1 MKSKLLRE
9 WFLALLCCAF
19 FGVCGKA
26 QNYNATISGVV
37 TDQTGAAIPGAS
49 AILTLVSTGAEARA
63 TSGPDGFYA
72 FPNLT
77 PGIYSLKV
85 SAKSFGDYVQSGIE
99 LALDQHARQDV
110 QLKVGA
116 ASVTTVEVLASSSPL
131 NFENATQSGG
141 ISPQTLKELPL
152 LVSGNPRSAIA
163 FAILEPGVTT
173 GGQDNPFDARV
184 NGGLQSGDEAELDGV
199 SMQEGFMSQN
209 GMVSLY
215 QDWPMTPDMVSEVK
229 VLTSNY
235 APQYGSTTSG
245 VLQAVTKSGSDT
257 YHGGVYEYHRNTWLN
272 ARPFDAF
279 NSTNSNGLENPGTAR
294 PTDIEHD
301 IGAFIGGPAKH
312 VKGLWGE
319 KVKTYFYVNFEAFR
333 ITGGVN
339 RPTISIPTAAERAGD
354 FRDWVDSNGN
364 LIPIYDPATTTA
376 NPSFDSSKAITNLNT
391 PFFRQQFMGC
401 DGHTPNVICPS
412 DPRLANSLAPQWL
425 KYLPSP
431 NLPGPVNNYACS
443 QRGCRPSGGAT

>member
-37 TDQTGAAIPGAS
+37 TDQSGAAIPA
-49 AILTLVSTGAEARA
+49 ATATLTLASTGAEAHA

-77 PGIYSLKV
+77 PGIYNLKV

-163 FAILEPGVTT
+163 FAILEPGVT
-173 GGQDNPFDARV
+173 
-184 NGGLQSGDEAELDGV
+184 
-199 SMQEGFMSQN
+199 
-209 GMVSLY
+209 
-215 QDWPMTPDMVSEVK
+215 K
-229 VLTSNY
+229 
-235 APQYGSTTSG
+235 
-245 VLQAVTKSGSDT
+245 
-257 YHGGVYEYHRNTWLN
+257 
-272 ARPFDAF
+272 
-279 NSTNSNGLENPGTAR
+279 
-294 PTDIEHD
+294 
-301 IGAFIGGPAKH
+301 
-312 VKGLWGE
+312 
-319 KVKTYFYVNFEAFR
+319 
-333 ITGGVN
+333 
-339 RPTISIPTAAERAGD
+339 
-354 FRDWVDSNGN
+354 
-364 LIPIYDPATTTA
+364 
-376 NPSFDSSKAITNLNT
+376 
-391 PFFRQQFMGC
+391 
-401 DGHTPNVICPS
+401 
-412 DPRLANSLAPQWL
+412 
-425 KYLPSP
+425 
-431 NLPGPVNNYACS
+431 
-443 QRGCRPSGGAT
+443 